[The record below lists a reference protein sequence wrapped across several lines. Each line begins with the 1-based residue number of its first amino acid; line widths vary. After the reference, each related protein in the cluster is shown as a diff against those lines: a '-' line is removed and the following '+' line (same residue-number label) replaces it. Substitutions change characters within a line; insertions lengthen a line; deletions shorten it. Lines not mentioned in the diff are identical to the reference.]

1 MFNCAVKIISWFLLV
16 VDSLAPKCPNQTEKL
31 KTRMLSISHQD
42 KMLAITSKVDICTK
56 RCTSCS
62 RCIFNSNLSHQ
73 EVERDGGDD
82 IKSKQSCEMA
92 NWRSSRHHWMFFKTP
107 GDISIHFYSINTGN
121 TGGQTIKTGVLNQAV
136 MFFSPYPRGCCV

>member
-1 MFNCAVKIISWFLLV
+1 MFNCAVKIISWFLLE
-16 VDSLAPKCPNQTEKL
+16 DDRLAPKCPNQTEIL

-73 EVERDGGDD
+73 EVEGDDGDD

-92 NWRSSRHHWMFFKTP
+92 NGRKSSPTTGCSLRHLETFP
-107 GDISIHFYSINTGN
+107 SIFIASTLG
-121 TGGQTIKTGVLNQAV
+121 TREVRPSKQV
-136 MFFSPYPRGCCV
+136 F

>member
-56 RCTSCS
+56 VAHHVHVVYLIATFHIRRWRGMMVTILKANKAAKWPTGDRVDTTGCS
-62 RCIFNSNLSHQ
+62 LRHPETFPSIFIASTLGTR
-73 EVERDGGDD
+73 EVRP
-82 IKSKQSCEMA
+82 SKQV
-92 NWRSSRHHWMFFKTP
+92 F
-107 GDISIHFYSINTGN
+107 
-121 TGGQTIKTGVLNQAV
+121 
-136 MFFSPYPRGCCV
+136 

>member
-16 VDSLAPKCPNQTEKL
+16 VDSLAPKCPNQTEIL

-73 EVERDGGDD
+73 EVEGDDGDD
-82 IKSKQSCEMA
+82 IKSKQSCEMD
-92 NWRSSRHHWMFFKTP
+92 NGRSSPTTGCSLRHPETFP
-107 GDISIHFYSINTGN
+107 SIFIASTLG
-121 TGGQTIKTGVLNQAV
+121 TREVRPSKQV
-136 MFFSPYPRGCCV
+136 F

>member
-73 EVERDGGDD
+73 EVERDDGDD

-92 NWRSSRHHWMFFKTP
+92 NWRSSPTTGCSLRHLETFP
-107 GDISIHFYSINTGN
+107 SIFIASTLG
-121 TGGQTIKTGVLNQAV
+121 TREVRPSKQV
-136 MFFSPYPRGCCV
+136 F

>member
-1 MFNCAVKIISWFLLV
+1 MIICAVKIISWFLLE
-16 VDSLAPKCPNQTEKL
+16 DDRLAPKWPNHSEKL

-73 EVERDGGDD
+73 EVERDDGDD
-82 IKSKQSCEMA
+82 TKSKQSCEMA
-92 NWRSSRHHWMFFKTP
+92 NWRSSPTTGCSLRHPETFPFIFIASTLGTLEVRPSKQV
-107 GDISIHFYSINTGN
+107 F
-121 TGGQTIKTGVLNQAV
+121 
-136 MFFSPYPRGCCV
+136 